1 MPPPLVS
8 ARNSHEGAS
17 SGSEWMTYQCVAC
30 GTKCSLTFLP
40 GLPAI
45 RCLSLSSVS
54 VVRQRFVDPWES
66 RVGIARAFKDIA
78 PSLTANE
85 LMTGM
90 YFDRVSSVFVS
101 TPWAKFRILV
111 Q

>member
-1 MPPPLVS
+1 MAYAAATCFSTRYP
-8 ARNSHEGAS
+8 REGAS

-45 RCLSLSSVS
+45 RCLSLSSVYF
-54 VVRQRFVDPWES
+54 VRQRFVDPWES
-66 RVGIARAFKDIA
+66 RLGIARAFKDIA

-90 YFDRVSSVFVS
+90 HYSRVSPVFV
-101 TPWAKFRILV
+101 
-111 Q
+111 